1 MFEIEIDGQKITIN
15 LDLNEEVIN
24 LIALIEKS
32 F

>member
-1 MFEIEIDGQKITIN
+1 MFEIEINGQKIRIN

>member
-1 MFEIEIDGQKITIN
+1 MFEIEINGQKIRIN
-15 LDLNEEVIN
+15 LDLNEEIIN

>member
-1 MFEIEIDGQKITIN
+1 MFEIEIDGQKIRTN

>member
-1 MFEIEIDGQKITIN
+1 MFEIEIDGQKIRIN